1 MKWGQI
7 RATKRVYRQR
17 FSQEVSELLI
27 ADEVFKDVNSL
38 DKSVIE
44 EITLIEELDKKEKQ
58 AFFIMLDA
66 LVAKKRLKDLLN
78 SALNKA

>member
-1 MKWGQI
+1 M
-7 RATKRVYRQR
+7 R
-17 FSQEVSELLI
+17 FCGKMS
-27 ADEVFKDVNSL
+27 

-44 EITLIEELDKKEKQ
+44 KITLIEELDKKEKQ

>member
-27 ADEVFKDVNSL
+27 GNEVFKDVNSL

-44 EITLIEELDKKEKQ
+44 KITLIEELDKKRSKH
-58 AFFIMLDA
+58 FLLCLMHL
-66 LVAKKRLKDLLN
+66 LLKN
-78 SALNKA
+78 G

>member
-38 DKSVIE
+38 DKSVLE
-44 EITLIEELDKKEKQ
+44 KITLIEELDKKEKQ
-58 AFFIMLDA
+58 AFSIMLDA
-66 LVAKKRLKDLLN
+66 LVAKKRLRDLLN
-78 SALNKA
+78 SALSKA

>member
-7 RATKRVYRQR
+7 RTTKRVYRQR
-17 FSQEVSELLI
+17 FSQEVSVLLI
-27 ADEVFKDVNSL
+27 GNEVFKDVNSL

-44 EITLIEELDKKEKQ
+44 KITLIEELDKKEMQ

-78 SALNKA
+78 SALIKA

>member
-7 RATKRVYRQR
+7 RTTKRVYRQR

-27 ADEVFKDVNSL
+27 GNEVFKDVNSL

-44 EITLIEELDKKEKQ
+44 KITLIEELDKKEMQ

-78 SALNKA
+78 SALIKA

>member
-44 EITLIEELDKKEKQ
+44 KITLIEELDKKEKQ

-66 LVAKKRLKDLLN
+66 LAAKKRLKDLLN
-78 SALNKA
+78 SALSKA

>member
-17 FSQEVSELLI
+17 FSKEVSELLI

-44 EITLIEELDKKEKQ
+44 KITLIEELDKKEKQ
-58 AFFIMLDA
+58 AFFVMLDA

-78 SALNKA
+78 SALSKA

>member
-7 RATKRVYRQR
+7 RTTKRVYRQR

-27 ADEVFKDVNSL
+27 GNEVFKDVNSL

-44 EITLIEELDKKEKQ
+44 KITLIEELDKKEKQ

-78 SALNKA
+78 SALIKA

>member
-38 DKSVIE
+38 DKSVLE
-44 EITLIEELDKKEKQ
+44 KITLIEELDKKEKQ
-58 AFFIMLDA
+58 AFSIMLDA

-78 SALNKA
+78 SALSKA